1 MENGVIQAYHATQA
15 SEAYKTMPAF
25 PRTNE
30 VIRSVQLLNKTV
42 ITLDSSKREL
52 TSWTYQH
59 SSSVESTRFYLDDI
73 IINEY
78 AIASSAINLEIV
90 YVLVLTNNH
99 WIEIYPSKSL
109 KHEPLFSLHLRCS
122 VKVHSTPNGNFFI
135 LTNKGSIYFI
145 KQKITGDKE
154 ITFEQTAQAQLN
166 ISCSMMLSSVLILNE
181 LECFIV
187 FADNAQSM
195 TIWTTEKIINTLIAS
210 QVDLNK
216 SNDNGSVQ
224 LTPFDEVDKFCLR
237 QDCLAAYN
245 NGKTHLNLHNVRS
258 YTCYEPIQLENECIQ
273 LCLNQSA
280 TYVFA
285 LAKPR
290 ILFMYRINDCK
301 QLAKLFVY
309 DFVSFMTADNEFLVL
324 TLNDRRLLTLMIADP
339 DDPTVQ
345 TRIQSLPSRTH
356 STVNDEEELGSDK
369 EEDVDEVTKN
379 STNKKNVKTKAEHLV
394 SPISLYRCVTRFNG
408 RHSLAKMSND
418 YEILKKVGSIW
429 SGNSDSIDIT
439 QLVNDSDQE
448 DHDDDNDVQTTDQ
461 INRVEDQQQSM
472 EVALNDIRQKRLEY
486 DRQQIK
492 GVQFSN
498 VGDGNLKVVNN
509 SSVTSSTCIL
519 T

>member
-154 ITFEQTAQAQLN
+154 ITFEQTAQAQSN
-166 ISCSMMLSSVLILNE
+166 ISCSMML
-181 LECFIV
+181 
-187 FADNAQSM
+187 
-195 TIWTTEKIINTLIAS
+195 TS

-224 LTPFDEVDKFCLR
+224 LTPFDEVDKFCLG

-280 TYVFA
+280 TYAFA

-345 TRIQSLPSRTH
+345 TRIQSLPSR
-356 STVNDEEELGSDK
+356 
-369 EEDVDEVTKN
+369 
-379 STNKKNVKTKAEHLV
+379 
-394 SPISLYRCVTRFNG
+394 
-408 RHSLAKMSND
+408 
-418 YEILKKVGSIW
+418 
-429 SGNSDSIDIT
+429 
-439 QLVNDSDQE
+439 
-448 DHDDDNDVQTTDQ
+448 
-461 INRVEDQQQSM
+461 
-472 EVALNDIRQKRLEY
+472 
-486 DRQQIK
+486 
-492 GVQFSN
+492 
-498 VGDGNLKVVNN
+498 
-509 SSVTSSTCIL
+509 
-519 T
+519 